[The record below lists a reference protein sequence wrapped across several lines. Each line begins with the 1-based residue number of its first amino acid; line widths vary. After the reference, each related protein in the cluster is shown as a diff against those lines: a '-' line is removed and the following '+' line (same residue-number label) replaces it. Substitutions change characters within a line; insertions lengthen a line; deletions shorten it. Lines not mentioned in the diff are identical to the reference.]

1 MANAPDSNGQPRPST
16 TLPLLALLASM
27 ISLCVGSAFAKSLF
41 PALGAE
47 GAAFC
52 RIASGALILVA
63 WQRPWRWAIDRQ
75 AIRLI
80 GPYAAALG
88 FMNVSFYLALKTLP
102 LGLAIAIE
110 LTGPLALAVALSR
123 RPTDFLW
130 VGLAVAGLL
139 ILLPFDRS
147 ERALDALGV
156 AYAFASGG
164 FWVLYILWGKRASC
178 LPAGQVT
185 SLGLVGAL
193 VITAPFGATSA
204 AAVVFS
210 PELLVA
216 TLAVG
221 VLSSALPYSLEMVAL
236 KGLPPRVFGVF
247 LSMEPVIGS
256 LAAAAVLKEHLSLPQ
271 WVAVL
276 AIMAASAGCAATA
289 SAQTA
294 PVQPSPQPQNQT
306 QPNQEPSKM
315 NPEIVKAFAPTGVLR
330 ASLNVGN
337 PVLANRD
344 ASGKP
349 FGISIDLAR
358 KLAERLGVELEMIV
372 NETAGKSVATM
383 ESGKADIGF
392 FAIDP
397 ERGKDVSFTAPYVLI
412 EGFYLV
418 RNTSPIAGNAQVDVP
433 GVKIVVGKGSAYDLF
448 LTRTIKQ
455 AEIVRAES
463 SQAVVRTF
471 LDQGID
477 VAAGVRQQLEADTR
491 GMDNVRLLG
500 ERFMVIRQAM
510 GVPKSRGPQAAA
522 FLRTFVEEM
531 KADGVVQDSMV
542 RHGIKGAGVAPAADP
557 AQDPLAAP

>member
-1 MANAPDSNGQPRPST
+1 MANVPDSNGQPRPGT

-27 ISLCVGSAFAKSLF
+27 ISLCVGTAFAKTLF

-52 RIASGALILVA
+52 RIAVGAMILVA
-63 WQRPWRWAIDRQ
+63 WQRPWRWALDRQ
-75 AIRLI
+75 AIGRI
-80 GPYAAALG
+80 APYAAAVGL
-88 FMNVSFYLALKTLP
+88 MNLSFYLSLQTLP
-102 LGLAIAIE
+102 LGLAIALE

-123 RPTDFLW
+123 RATDVLW
-130 VGLAVAGLL
+130 VGLAAVGLL
-139 ILLPFDRS
+139 ILLPFDRPGQ
-147 ERALDALGV
+147 ALDATGV
-156 AYAFASGG
+156 GFAFASGG
-164 FWVLYILWGKRASC
+164 FWVLYILWGKRASY

-185 SLGLVGAL
+185 SLGLVGAV
-193 VITAPFGATSA
+193 VITAPFGALDA
-204 AAVVFS
+204 LAIAYD

-216 TLAVG
+216 GLAVG

-256 LAAAAVLKEHLSLPQ
+256 LAAAVVLREHLSLPQ

-294 PVQPSPQPQNQT
+294 ASPPSSPPQNQS
-306 QPNQEPSKM
+306 QPNKEPSKM

-337 PVLANRD
+337 PVLANLD

-358 KLAERLGVELEMIV
+358 QLAERLGVKLEMIV

-383 ESGKADIGF
+383 ESGKADVGF

-397 ERGKDVSFTAPYVLI
+397 ERGKDISFTAPYVLI

-418 RNTSPIAGNAQVDVP
+418 RNASPITNNAQVDLP

-448 LTRTIKQ
+448 LTRNIKQ

-471 LDQGID
+471 LDQGLD
-477 VAAGVRQQLEADTR
+477 VAAGVKQQLEADTR

-522 FLRTFVEEM
+522 FLRAFVEDM
-531 KADGVVQDSMV
+531 KAGGVVQDSMV
-542 RHGIKGAGVAPAADP
+542 RHDIKGAGVAPAADP